1 MGETAYNCIYRGR
14 RTVLKPPSICQ
25 SHDLCQ
31 PILELIILSKRK
43 RTTQKKS
50 GSHKRPIP
58 NRSELI
64 DFLNKSGK
72 PLTFETIAAAF
83 DLAGKRQRCQ
93 LESDLSKMVRSGQI
107 NRNRRGEYCLLARI
121 NLVAGTIAGHPDG
134 FGFLRRD
141 EGGED
146 IYISAHEM
154 RAAFH
159 GDRVAV
165 RVIGEDRR
173 GRPEG
178 ELVEVLDRS
187 TREVVGQ
194 FIREGGVGVV
204 IPDNPKFSHRIL
216 IAKGAA
222 GQAKHGDVVV
232 ARILD
237 YPTRIEQA
245 TGEIVDVIGQPGDKG
260 IVTDI
265 AIHAHGIPT
274 DWPKAVHEQADQFGR
289 DVPEAAKKGR
299 TDLRDVNLVTI
310 DGADARDFDDAVFA
324 EPSGKGY
331 RLIVAIADVSHY
343 VELDTPIDKQAIRRG
358 TSVYFPDRVVPML
371 PEVLSNG
378 LCSLNPKVDRLC
390 MVCEMRVGP
399 DGKVS
404 RSKFYDAVMRSK
416 ARLTY
421 TQVAGFLSGHK
432 STGVPKVVQQDI
444 RHLHAVYRL
453 LANNRHKR
461 GAVELDIPQARIN
474 VGKDGAVQRI
484 SVVPR
489 NDAHRLI
496 EECMIAA
503 NVQAAKYIRKNRIAG
518 LYRVH
523 AKPDA
528 DRFDEL
534 RLYLTSMGIKVPHPD
549 HVRPRDFAKM
559 IEQVA
564 DRPDAAAISMAMLRS
579 MSHAEYTP
587 TNIGHFGLALDAYAH
602 FTSPIRRYPDLLVHR
617 AIRHLIRGGK
627 PGTYAYDI
635 PRMKQLG
642 EMLSAHERRAE
653 DATREVE
660 SWLKCQYMEG
670 RIGQEYPGLITG
682 ITSFG
687 AFVQIPELQ
696 IDGLVH
702 VTSLGNDYYRFD
714 AGSQSLIG
722 ERSGRR
728 YQLGDALDVVVSRVD
743 LETKRIDF
751 QLVKE
756 SQGRRRKR

>member
-1 MGETAYNCIYRGR
+1 
-14 RTVLKPPSICQ
+14 
-25 SHDLCQ
+25 
-31 PILELIILSKRK
+31 
-43 RTTQKKS
+43 
-50 GSHKRPIP
+50 
-58 NRSELI
+58 
-64 DFLNKSGK
+64 
-72 PLTFETIAAAF
+72 
-83 DLAGKRQRCQ
+83 
-93 LESDLSKMVRSGQI
+93 MVRSEQI

-187 TREVVGQ
+187 IREVVGQ

-237 YPTRIEQA
+237 YPTRIDQA
-245 TGEIVDVIGQPGDKG
+245 TGEIVDIIGQPGDKG

-265 AIHAHGIPT
+265 TIHAHGIPT
-274 DWPKAVHEQADQFGR
+274 DWPKAVHEQADQFGK

-331 RLIVAIADVSHY
+331 RLIIAIADVSHY
-343 VELDTPIDKQAIRRG
+343 VEFGTPIDKQAIRRG

-404 RSKFYDAVMRSK
+404 RSKFYDAVM
-416 ARLTY
+416 
-421 TQVAGFLSGHK
+421 
-432 STGVPKVVQQDI
+432 
-444 RHLHAVYRL
+444 
-453 LANNRHKR
+453 
-461 GAVELDIPQARIN
+461 
-474 VGKDGAVQRI
+474 
-484 SVVPR
+484 
-489 NDAHRLI
+489 
-496 EECMIAA
+496 
-503 NVQAAKYIRKNRIAG
+503 
-518 LYRVH
+518 
-523 AKPDA
+523 
-528 DRFDEL
+528 
-534 RLYLTSMGIKVPHPD
+534 
-549 HVRPRDFAKM
+549 
-559 IEQVA
+559 
-564 DRPDAAAISMAMLRS
+564 
-579 MSHAEYTP
+579 
-587 TNIGHFGLALDAYAH
+587 
-602 FTSPIRRYPDLLVHR
+602 
-617 AIRHLIRGGK
+617 
-627 PGTYAYDI
+627 
-635 PRMKQLG
+635 
-642 EMLSAHERRAE
+642 
-653 DATREVE
+653 
-660 SWLKCQYMEG
+660 
-670 RIGQEYPGLITG
+670 
-682 ITSFG
+682 
-687 AFVQIPELQ
+687 
-696 IDGLVH
+696 
-702 VTSLGNDYYRFD
+702 
-714 AGSQSLIG
+714 
-722 ERSGRR
+722 
-728 YQLGDALDVVVSRVD
+728 
-743 LETKRIDF
+743 
-751 QLVKE
+751 
-756 SQGRRRKR
+756 